1 MTTRLRTQR
10 YVGAALA
17 ALLLSACANNK
28 PEVMASPSADALIDV
43 PKAVQRLAPSTLPLM
58 TTPGT
63 WLRPPKGPLFE
74 PMDTLDPRNA
84 MIYVYRPSSSWEDQ
98 ELQAPSFFVD
108 GRKVFG
114 LKSGAYSWMEL
125 HAGEYHFY
133 AKRPLSILFI
143 KKVFELPLKIEGG
156 KNYYFRYSEVSTF
169 EYASE
174 GFDPHDFQRS
184 GFLQQ
189 VPESVALAE
198 IAALKL
204 DQQGVYLEA
213 GQAMRQR
220 FTPFEAFPETGV
232 DPADLV
238 EDDAAPDAVKET
250 WWQRT
255 RAIIGNSM
263 KTITNRF

>member
-1 MTTRLRTQR
+1 MTTTKRLQR
-10 YVGAALA
+10 YVAAALS
-17 ALLLSACANNK
+17 ALLLAGCINRSE
-28 PEVMASPSADALIDV
+28 PLASPSPDAVIDL
-43 PKAVQRLAPSTLPLM
+43 PKAVKRLAPSTLPLM

-63 WLRPPKGPLFE
+63 YLRPPKGPLFE

-84 MIYVYRPSSSWEDQ
+84 MVYIYRPSSSWEDQ
-98 ELQAPSFFVD
+98 ELQAPTFFVD
-108 GRKVFG
+108 GKKIFG
-114 LKSGAYSWMEL
+114 LKSGSYSWLEL
-125 HAGEYHFY
+125 HAGTYTLN

-143 KKVFELPLKIEGG
+143 KKVFEMPLKVEGG
-156 KNYYFRYSEVSTF
+156 RNYYFRYSEVSKF

-174 GFDPHDFQRS
+174 GFDPNDFQRS
-184 GFLQQ
+184 GFLQE

-204 DQQGVYLEA
+204 DQQGMYLEA
-213 GQAMRQR
+213 GRVAQHR
-220 FTPFEAFPETGV
+220 FAPFEAFPETGV

-238 EDDAAPDAVKET
+238 EDAPAVGEEQET

-263 KTITNRF
+263 KTITDRF

>member
-1 MTTRLRTQR
+1 MTKTLRMQR

-17 ALLLSACANNK
+17 VLLLSACANRSE
-28 PEVMASPSADALIDV
+28 PFASPSADAVMDV

-84 MIYVYRPSSSWEDQ
+84 MIYIYRPSSSWEDQ
-98 ELQAPSFFVD
+98 ELQAPTFFVD
-108 GRKVFG
+108 GKKMFG
-114 LKSGAYSWMEL
+114 LKSGSYSWMEL
-125 HAGEYHFY
+125 HAGEFKLY

-143 KKVFELPLKIEGG
+143 KKVFELPMKIEGG
-156 KNYYFRYSEVSTF
+156 RNYYFRYSEVAKF

-174 GFDPHDFQRS
+174 GFDPNDFQRS
-184 GFLQQ
+184 GFLQE
-189 VPESVALAE
+189 VPESVALVE

-204 DQQGVYLEA
+204 DQQGVYLESGRVA
-213 GQAMRQR
+213 HQR
-220 FTPFEAFPETGV
+220 FAPFQSFPETGV

-238 EDDAAPDAVKET
+238 EDAAVEGAVKET

-263 KTITNRF
+263 KTVTERF